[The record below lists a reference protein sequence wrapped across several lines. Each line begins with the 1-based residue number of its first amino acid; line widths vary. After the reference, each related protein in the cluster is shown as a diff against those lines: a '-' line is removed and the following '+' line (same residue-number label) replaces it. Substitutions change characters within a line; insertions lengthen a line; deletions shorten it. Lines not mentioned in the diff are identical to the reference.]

1 MPKIFSETRKQ
12 YLYKIIKQNCIDL
25 IREKGYRQLNIR
37 ELAKM
42 TGISTGTFYNFYN
55 SKEDLILSI
64 MEDSQHNLQN
74 RFFKI
79 LECNGKITKSEFI
92 DLYSFFFLKDES
104 NIFRYLSRDD
114 LTTILLRADRSQSFE
129 NIRTFMKKNIM
140 TAANIYVVLMRKN
153 INFNAV
159 INFIQLV
166 NLCLQNSD
174 LLVKEEIESTVKKL
188 LENITEQ
195 IFEEEYK

>member
-1 MPKIFSETRKQ
+1 MK
-12 YLYKIIKQNCIDL
+12 
-25 IREKGYRQLNIR
+25 
-37 ELAKM
+37 
-42 TGISTGTFYNFYN
+42 
-55 SKEDLILSI
+55 
-64 MEDSQHNLQN
+64 SQ
-74 RFFKI
+74 
-79 LECNGKITKSEFI
+79 SVFI
-92 DLYSFFFLKDES
+92 DLYSFFFLRDEK

-114 LTTILLRADRSQSFE
+114 LTAILLRTERNQSFE
-129 NIRTFMKKNIM
+129 TIRTSMKKNIKY
-140 TAANIYVVLMRKN
+140 IDKPKKN

-195 IFEEEYK
+195 IFEEEI

>member
-140 TAANIYVVLMRKN
+140 YIDKPKKN

-174 LLVKEEIESTVKKL
+174 LLVKGEIESTVKKL

>member
-12 YLYKIIKQNCIDL
+12 YLYKIIKQNCINL

-37 ELAKM
+37 ELAKT

-129 NIRTFMKKNIM
+129 NIRTSMK
-140 TAANIYVVLMRKN
+140 KN